1 MWQLVEAGSP
11 FARGILFQEG
21 VGGEGVWLLPAEVDC
36 KGYPVVPEW
45 LHARMNGMKEGGC
58 NQAGLG

>member
-11 FARGILFQEG
+11 FAHGIQFQEEVTG
-21 VGGEGVWLLPAEVDC
+21 AGRVWLFPADVDC
-36 KGYPVVPEW
+36 KGYPVVPEA
-45 LHARMNGMKEGGC
+45 LYARMRGVKKER